1 MEKQEKELVYIDV
14 EKIHPHPNNPRK
26 ELGDIEELSE
36 SIKLKGV
43 LQNLTVVPSKEFL
56 GEYTAVIG
64 HKRRAAAV
72 KAGKMKVPCIIDTE
86 MTEQEQFE
94 VMMIENVQR
103 TDLTVYEQAQGFQMM
118 LDFGNSVDEIAEK
131 TGFSKTTVYHRL
143 NVAKLNQKELQKK
156 ENDSEFQ
163 LSFKDLIELEKIESV
178 RTRNKVL
185 KEAKDSRNLSYL
197 AKEAAKEEKREKNKK
212 AILKKFRDRDI
223 KPFPENEY
231 TWSGKWKE
239 VKIFDLDK
247 DDPEKVTLKKTKEQQ
262 YYKSNYGRLHIYERK
277 IQEQTKKQEKQ
288 GLSEE
293 EKQLRRDRKQMKAIQ
308 ENLADKIE
316 QFLNDIFYKKV
327 ERVSGDKFMDKIWKY
342 LILSNTDIRQ
352 SKLYLFNQ
360 DEEKNWWCLSEQ
372 EVDAYREKF
381 EENHIAYQMLI
392 TASMER
398 IPDLYSHDLSYQK
411 EKRVQ
416 LLIEILSLFGFSI
429 TEEEQKL
436 LDGTLEQYRK

>member
-1 MEKQEKELVYIDV
+1 MESKELVYIEV
-14 EKIHPHPNNPRK
+14 KKIHPNPNNPRK
-26 ELGDIEELSE
+26 NLGDIEELSE
-36 SIKLKGV
+36 SIKVKGV
-43 LQNLTVVPSKEFL
+43 MQNLTVVASNEHP
-56 GEYTAVIG
+56 GEYMAVIG
-64 HKRRAAAV
+64 HRRRAAAE
-72 KAGKMKVPCIIDTE
+72 KAGLEKVPCVIAE
-86 MTEQEQFE
+86 MSEEEQFE
-94 VMMIENVQR
+94 VMMLENMQR
-103 TDLTVYEQAQGFQMM
+103 NDLTVYEQAQGFQMM

-156 ENDSEFQ
+156 ENDSDFQ

-212 AILKKFRDRDI
+212 AILKKFKDRDI
-223 KPFPENEY
+223 KAFPENEY
-231 TWSGKWKE
+231 TWNGKWKE

-247 DDPEKVTLKKTKEQQ
+247 DDPEKVTLKKTKQQQ
-262 YYKSNYGRLHIYERK
+262 YYESRYGRLHIYERK

-293 EKQLRRDRKQMKAIQ
+293 EKQLRRDRKQIKAIQ
-308 ENLADKIE
+308 GNLADKIE

-352 SKLYLFNQ
+352 SELYLFNQ
-360 DEEKNWWCLSEQ
+360 DEEKNWWCLSE
-372 EVDAYREKF
+372 EETNAYREKF
-381 EENHIAYQMLI
+381 EENPIAYQMLI
-392 TASMER
+392 VASLER

-411 EKRVQ
+411 EKGKRVQ
-416 LLIEILSLFGFSI
+416 LLIEILEMFGFSI
-429 TEEEQKL
+429 TEEEQRL

>member
-1 MEKQEKELVYIDV
+1 MEKLEYIEV
-14 EKIHPHPNNPRK
+14 SKIHPHPNNPRK
-26 ELGDIEELSE
+26 DLGNLEELTE
-36 SIKLKGV
+36 SIKVKGV
-43 LQNLTVVPSKEFL
+43 LQNLTVVPSKEHP
-56 GEYTAVIG
+56 GEYMAVIG
-64 HKRRAAAV
+64 HRRRAAAD
-72 KAGKMKVPCIIDTE
+72 KAGLEKVPCVIAE
-86 MTEQEQFE
+86 MSEEEQFE
-94 VMMIENVQR
+94 VMMLENMQR
-103 TDLTVYEQAQGFQMM
+103 NDLTVYEQAQGFQMM

-197 AKEAAKEEKREKNKK
+197 AKEAAKEEKREKIKK
-212 AILKKFRDRDI
+212 AILKKFKDRDI
-223 KPFPENEY
+223 KPFPKNEY
-231 TWSGKWKE
+231 TWNGKWKE

-247 DDPEKVTLKKTKEQQ
+247 DDPEKVTLKKTKQQQ
-262 YYKSNYGRLHIYERK
+262 YYESRYGRLRIYERK

-316 QFLNDIFYKKV
+316 QFLIDIFDNKV
-327 ERVSGDKFMDKIWKY
+327 ERVSGDKFLDKIWKY

-360 DEEKNWWCLSEQ
+360 DEERNWWCLSEE
-372 EVDAYREKF
+372 EVEAYRGKF

-392 TASMER
+392 VASLKR
-398 IPDLYSHDLSYQK
+398 IPDLYSYDLSYQK
-411 EKRVQ
+411 EGGKRVQ